1 MRGRLKG
8 QPRPVQTPCRLV
20 SSKLFKENSAQQVGV
35 RQAEPIA
42 ATLTSRFMRH
52 VFKALSLAVAVLMGG
67 ALMGQTADAQCK
79 YTHDKKIVVG
89 FSQVGAESAWRA
101 ANTESIKAEAEKRG
115 ECIELKFSD
124 AQQKQENQIKAIRNF
139 IAQGVDVIAFSPVVE
154 SGWEPVL
161 KEAKDAGIPV
171 ILTDRAVDV
180 SDDSLWMTFMG
191 SDFVEEGRRAGKW
204 LVENY
209 EKIKLADKT
218 MDKVNI
224 VELQGTVGSAP
235 ANDRFDGFR
244 EVLKDHPNFE
254 IIKTQSADFTRAGGK
269 QVMEAFLKAEGK
281 KIDVVYGHN
290 DDSALGAIQA
300 IEEFGLTP
308 GKDIIIVSVDA
319 VRGAFEAM
327 VEGKLNC
334 TVECSPLLGPQLFD
348 SVEDLMQGK
357 ELPRRI
363 VTEEGVFPAEV
374 AKDTLPNRKY

>member
-8 QPRPVQTPCRLV
+8 QFRTVQTPCRLV

-209 EKIKLADKT
+209 EKVKLADKT

>member
-290 DDSALGAIQA
+290 DDSALGAVQA
-300 IEEFGLTP
+300 IEEFGLQP

-374 AKDTLPNRKY
+374 AKDTLPTRKY

>member
-1 MRGRLKG
+1 
-8 QPRPVQTPCRLV
+8 
-20 SSKLFKENSAQQVGV
+20 
-35 RQAEPIA
+35 
-42 ATLTSRFMRH
+42 
-52 VFKALSLAVAVLMGG
+52 MGG

-209 EKIKLADKT
+209 EKVKLADKT

-235 ANDRFDGFR
+235 AKR
-244 EVLKDHPNFE
+244 
-254 IIKTQSADFTRAGGK
+254 
-269 QVMEAFLKAEGK
+269 
-281 KIDVVYGHN
+281 
-290 DDSALGAIQA
+290 
-300 IEEFGLTP
+300 
-308 GKDIIIVSVDA
+308 
-319 VRGAFEAM
+319 
-327 VEGKLNC
+327 
-334 TVECSPLLGPQLFD
+334 
-348 SVEDLMQGK
+348 
-357 ELPRRI
+357 
-363 VTEEGVFPAEV
+363 
-374 AKDTLPNRKY
+374 

>member
-1 MRGRLKG
+1 
-8 QPRPVQTPCRLV
+8 
-20 SSKLFKENSAQQVGV
+20 
-35 RQAEPIA
+35 
-42 ATLTSRFMRH
+42 
-52 VFKALSLAVAVLMGG
+52 
-67 ALMGQTADAQCK
+67 MGQTADAQCK
-79 YTHDKKIVVG
+79 YKHDKKIVVG

-290 DDSALGAIQA
+290 DDSALGAVQA
-300 IEEFGLTP
+300 IEEFGLQP

-374 AKDTLPNRKY
+374 AKDTLPTRKY